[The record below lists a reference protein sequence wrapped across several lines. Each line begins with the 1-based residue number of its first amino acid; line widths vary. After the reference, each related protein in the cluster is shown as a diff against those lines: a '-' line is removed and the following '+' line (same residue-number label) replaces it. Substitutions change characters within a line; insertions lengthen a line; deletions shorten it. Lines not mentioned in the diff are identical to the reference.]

1 MPGNL
6 FLSQMK
12 LLPLGLDNVILMS
25 DEAKKKAYETAHSGG
40 AGGVNS
46 KDIGEG
52 KGEAKKERKLK
63 FGELEFEALMR
74 SLDNSVSA
82 HCHYYRE
89 TVSWRFKVILISGLP
104 HGLHLPSPAN

>member
-1 MPGNL
+1 
-6 FLSQMK
+6 MK

-25 DEAKKKAYETAHSGG
+25 DEARKKAYETAHSGG

-46 KDIGEG
+46 KDGES

-74 SLDNSVSA
+74 SLDNAVSVYFSIG
-82 HCHYYRE
+82 
-89 TVSWRFKVILISGLP
+89 KVRG
-104 HGLHLPSPAN
+104 AYE